1 AGASAKSLP
10 KWEQTS
16 HYSLPSAGNNN
27 MEMSEGTALWL
38 QAKWHEDQAVSIL
51 KESGKATELAA
62 LTLAPWRLP
71 FEAKIKNELPDATS
85 TLSDDWLFFSFFLVP
100 QDAHFLAA
108 MSNNPQDALN
118 TWKDKSILAT
128 LLAKCMDSGKIIP
141 ERVIDASAVLEK
153 DILTLVKERTDI
165 PLFYEVFPLFAKYS
179 LLRAGALFAEA
190 NGQHRDSGMLRLNV
204 REASGP
210 VRDPVFL
217 IAFSAWEAGN
227 KSTQRAQD
235 LIHEYASQFPALH
248 SARVP
253 LDSLHIRRGKET
265 VPVGPTH

>member
-1 AGASAKSLP
+1 MKEAGKP
-10 KWEQTS
+10 
-16 HYSLPSAGNNN
+16 
-27 MEMSEGTALWL
+27 EGFSDLWL
-38 QAKWHEDQAVSIL
+38 
-51 KESGKATELAA
+51 ES
-62 LTLAPWRLP
+62 WRLP
-71 FEAKIKNELPDATS
+71 FEKQIKRSLPADYMDIG
-85 TLSDDWLFFSFFLVP
+85 DDWLFFSFILVP
-100 QDAHFLAA
+100 QDIHFLASLEESPSKA
-108 MSNNPQDALN
+108 IES
-118 TWKDKSILAT
+118 WKKTSILAAYLSKCIKDGK
-128 LLAKCMDSGKIIP
+128 LLP
-141 ERVIDASAVLEK
+141 ERVVDEAAALEK
-153 DILTLVKERTDI
+153 DVLKLVKPRTDI

-179 LLRAGALFAEA
+179 LLRAGALWAEA
-190 NGQHRDSGMLRLNV
+190 NDQHRDSGKLRLIV